1 MNINDASNVVSLFN
15 NQTDFAS
22 PETIARINRG
32 MTDAGAMKRA
42 YKLGIARH
50 IAADA
55 RARNFPPPCM
65 CETCVSVRNLPAV
78 MRIIAAHQA
87 RGEA

>member
-1 MNINDASNVVSLFN
+1 MVIN
-15 NQTDFAS
+15 
-22 PETIARINRG
+22 
-32 MTDAGAMKRA
+32 A
-42 YKLGIARH
+42 YGFPVADLADKLSQARH

-78 MRIIAAHQA
+78 MRILAAY
-87 RGEA
+87 RVRSE

>member
-1 MNINDASNVVSLFN
+1 MIYNENGFPTA
-15 NQTDFAS
+15 
-22 PETIARINRG
+22 ETAAEKI
-32 MTDAGAMKRA
+32 
-42 YKLGIARH
+42 GIARH

-78 MRIIAAHQA
+78 QRILAAY
-87 RGEA
+87 RVKDES

>member
-1 MNINDASNVVSLFN
+1 MIYNENGFPIA
-15 NQTDFAS
+15 
-22 PETIARINRG
+22 ETAAEKI
-32 MTDAGAMKRA
+32 
-42 YKLGIARH
+42 GIARH

-87 RGEA
+87 RGDV